1 MSQQYVDP
9 ELQVIEFAGEDV
21 VRTSGGDPADNLAP
35 FGPQGDLANPDN
47 LN

>member
-21 VRTSGGDPADNLAP
+21 VRTSDPADTTDR
-35 FGPQGDLANPDN
+35 FTPQSDLANPGN

>member
-9 ELQVIEFAGEDV
+9 ELQVIEFAWEDV
-21 VRTSGGDPADNLAP
+21 VRTSGDLGDNTDQFSL
-35 FGPQGDLANPDN
+35 QGDLANPGN

>member
-21 VRTSGGDPADNLAP
+21 VRTRDPADNTSP
-35 FGPQGDLANPDN
+35 FGSQGDLANPGN

>member
-9 ELQVIEFAGEDV
+9 ELQVIEFAGEDIV
-21 VRTSGGDPADNLAP
+21 CDSADNTSP

>member
-9 ELQVIEFAGEDV
+9 ELQVIEFAGEDIV
-21 VRTSGGDPADNLAP
+21 CTSGDPADNNSA
-35 FGPQGDLANPDN
+35 FGSQGDLANPGN

>member
-9 ELQVIEFAGEDV
+9 ELQVIEFAGEDIV
-21 VRTSGGDPADNLAP
+21 CDSGDNP
-35 FGPQGDLANPDN
+35 DRFTPQSDLANPDN

>member
-21 VRTSGGDPADNLAP
+21 VRTSDPGDNTDQWRL
-35 FGPQGDLANPDN
+35 QGDLANPDN